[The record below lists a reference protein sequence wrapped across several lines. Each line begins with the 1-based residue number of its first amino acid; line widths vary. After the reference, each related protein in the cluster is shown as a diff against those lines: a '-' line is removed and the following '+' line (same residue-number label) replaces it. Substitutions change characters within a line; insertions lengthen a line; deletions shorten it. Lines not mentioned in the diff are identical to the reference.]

1 MHSSEQLYY
10 ILFKSIFQLFYDKKV
25 FFEEKYDIMEKK
37 GGNIMNYLVLSYDCK
52 KINDPHL
59 TPNILMSTNDL
70 KEAEK
75 WEKIYKKNR
84 YQEKIILV
92 KVNLD

>member
-1 MHSSEQLYY
+1 
-10 ILFKSIFQLFYDKKV
+10 
-25 FFEEKYDIMEKK
+25 
-37 GGNIMNYLVLSYDCK
+37 MNYLVLSYDCK